1 MHANPDTPTVAI
13 VFGGDSSE
21 HQISC
26 LTAASVARAIDP
38 ARFRVVGIGITRSGR
53 WVHVPVEDI
62 RALEI
67 VDNVLPELSEDRRE
81 AILHRGPDGAELVI
95 RDGDRLTD
103 PVRVDVA
110 LALLHGPFGEDGT
123 IQGLF
128 EMQGVRYVGSGVAA
142 SAIGMDKHFMKLV
155 FSAQGLP
162 VGPYVAIRP
171 REWETDR
178 AAVLDAVASLNFPVY
193 VKPARGGSSMGIS
206 RVERPED
213 AEAAIDAARR
223 FDPKVLVEEGFV
235 DCREIECGVL
245 GGTDGGL
252 AEASVPAEI
261 RMHTTDG
268 FYDFEAKYLPDE
280 QVSLDVPADLLPEI
294 ADEVRGLAVK
304 AFNAIDGEGL
314 ARVDFFVSRTGHISI
329 NEINTMPG
337 FTALSMFPRMWQHS
351 GLDYPMLIT
360 RLIDLALQRPLGLR

>member
-1 MHANPDTPTVAI
+1 MHHNTDLPTVAL

-38 ARFRVVGIGITRSGR
+38 ERFRIMGVGITRRGH

-62 RALEI
+62 KALEV
-67 VDNVLPELSEDRRE
+67 VDKVLPELSEDRPE

-95 RDGDRLTD
+95 RDGDRLVE
-103 PVRVDVA
+103 PVQVDVA

-155 FSAQGLP
+155 FSALGLP
-162 VGPYVAIRP
+162 VGPYVAISS
-171 REWETDR
+171 REWQNDR
-178 AAVLDAVASLNFPVY
+178 SAALDAVASLTFPVY

-206 RVERPED
+206 RVERLED
-213 AEAAIDAARR
+213 VEAAIETARE

-245 GGTDGGL
+245 GSLDGGL

-261 RMHTTDG
+261 RMHTEDA

-280 QVSLDVPADLLPEI
+280 QVTLDVPADLRPEI
-294 ADEVRGLAVK
+294 ADQVRELAVK
-304 AFNAIDGEGL
+304 AFHAVDGEGL
-314 ARVDFFVSRTGHISI
+314 ARVDFFLGRTGQIWI

-351 GLDYPMLIT
+351 GLDYPALIT
-360 RLIDLALQRPLGLR
+360 RLIDLALNRPVGLR

>member
-1 MHANPDTPTVAI
+1 MHANTDIPTVAI

-38 ARFRVVGIGITRSGR
+38 ERFRVVGIGITRSGR
-53 WVHVPVEDI
+53 WVHVPVEEI
-62 RALEI
+62 RELQVE
-67 VDNVLPELSEDRRE
+67 DKVLPSLSEDRLE

-95 RDGDRLTD
+95 RDGDRLID

-162 VGPYVAIRP
+162 IGPYVAISP

-178 AAVLDAVASLNFPVY
+178 AAALDAVASLHFPVY

-206 RVERPED
+206 RVERAED
-213 AEAAIDAARR
+213 VEVAVERARD
-223 FDPKVLVEEGFV
+223 FDPKVLVEQGFV

-245 GGTDGGL
+245 GALDGGW
-252 AEASVPAEI
+252 AAASVPAEI
-261 RMHTTDG
+261 RMHTEDA

-280 QVSLDVPADLLPEI
+280 QVSLDVPADILPDV
-294 ADEVRGLAVK
+294 ADRVRAMAVK
-304 AFNAIDGEGL
+304 AFHALDGEGL
-314 ARVDFFVSRTGHISI
+314 ARVDFFVDRTGEIWI

-337 FTALSMFPRMWQHS
+337 FTALSMFPRMWEHS
-351 GLDYPMLIT
+351 GLDYPQLIT
-360 RLIDLALQRPLGLR
+360 RLIELALTRPLGLR